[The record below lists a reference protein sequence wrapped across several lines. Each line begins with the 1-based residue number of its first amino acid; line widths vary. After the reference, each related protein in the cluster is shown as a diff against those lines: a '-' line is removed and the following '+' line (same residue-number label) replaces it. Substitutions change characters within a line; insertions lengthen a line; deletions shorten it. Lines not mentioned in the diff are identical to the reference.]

1 MSELVAFLDE
11 SHKNR
16 YVVATVVASVV
27 DLDDSRD
34 RLRSL
39 CCRAE
44 PPAFQE
50 REGGPPTDDHVGNVS
65 SRRRRVYLRHE
76 AQGLGGGS
84 TVVSRSNCE
93 DLSVSAVDRLVLDL
107 AEGHFAADKRTLFEA
122 TRRLGSKMRYEHR
135 RSKTEPMLW
144 VPDAVAWCY
153 SHRGDWWNIAK
164 PIVRRVRDL

>member
-1 MSELVAFLDE
+1 MWEMCRLDVDAFI
-11 SHKNR
+11 
-16 YVVATVVASVV
+16 YVTRLKDSVTA
-27 DLDDSRD
+27 R
-34 RLRSL
+34 RLCL
-39 CCRAE
+39 
-44 PPAFQE
+44 
-50 REGGPPTDDHVGNVS
+50 
-65 SRRRRVYLRHE
+65 E
-76 AQGLGGGS
+76 AIA
-84 TVVSRSNCE
+84 E

-107 AEGHFAADKRTLFEA
+107 AEGHVAADKRTLFEA